1 MAMPA
6 MRRRWTAA
14 EVRAL
19 MRPERPWPRYEL
31 IAGALIV
38 TPAPGWAHQIAVT
51 ELWSLI
57 DAYLT
62 RTPVGVAITSPA
74 DLELRPGTVT
84 QPDVF
89 VVPADMPTAADAPQ
103 WSDIKALLLAVE
115 VSSPGT
121 GYVDRGQ
128 KRDLYLAS
136 NVAEY
141 WIVDL
146 DARAVERWTRAR
158 GSSETA
164 REQLVWRPGV
174 SVPSIVDLPAFFD
187 RVAAKLRMFSR

>member
-6 MRRRWTAA
+6 MRRRWTTT
-14 EVRAL
+14 EVRSL
-19 MRPERPWPRYEL
+19 MQAERAWPRYEL

-51 ELWSLI
+51 ELWSLL

-62 RTPVGVAITSPA
+62 QTPVGMAITSPA
-74 DLELRPGTVT
+74 DLELRPGTIT
-84 QPDVF
+84 QPDLF
-89 VVPADMPTAADAPQ
+89 VVPADTPTATDVPQ

-115 VSSPGT
+115 VLSPAT

-128 KRDLYLAS
+128 KRELYLAS

-146 DARAVERWTRAR
+146 DARAVELWTRGR
-158 GSSETA
+158 DTPEIVLE
-164 REQLVWRPGV
+164 RLVWRVDVRRPL
-174 SVPSIVDLPAFFD
+174 ILDLPAFFD
-187 RVAAKLRMFSR
+187 RVAAKLRMFGR

>member
-6 MRRRWTAA
+6 MRRRWTTT
-14 EVRAL
+14 EVRSL
-19 MRPERPWPRYEL
+19 MQAERAWPRYEL

-51 ELWSLI
+51 ELWSLL

-62 RTPVGVAITSPA
+62 QTSVGMAITSPA
-74 DLELRPGTVT
+74 DLELRPGTIT
-84 QPDVF
+84 QPDLF
-89 VVPADMPTAADAPQ
+89 VVPADTPTATDVPQ

-115 VSSPGT
+115 VLSPAT

-128 KRDLYLAS
+128 KRELYLAS

-146 DARAVERWTRAR
+146 DARAVERWTRGR
-158 GSSETA
+158 DTPEIVLE
-164 REQLVWRPGV
+164 RLVWRVDVRRPL
-174 SVPSIVDLPAFFD
+174 ILDLPAFFD
-187 RVAAKLRMFSR
+187 RVAAKLRMFGR